1 MDTVPGS
8 QPAAVYAINVDAAF
22 ELPLV
27 RLLVSSNAIL
37 VSLITITKSLFC
49 VTY

>member
-8 QPAAVYAINVDAAF
+8 QPAAVYHANVGAAF

-27 RLLVSSNAIL
+27 PTLVSSNPTL
-37 VSLITITKSLFC
+37 VSLISITKSLFC

>member
-8 QPAAVYAINVDAAF
+8 QPAAVSHANVGAAF

-27 RLLVSSNAIL
+27 PLLVSSKVIL
-37 VSLITITKSLFC
+37 VSLITITNSLFS